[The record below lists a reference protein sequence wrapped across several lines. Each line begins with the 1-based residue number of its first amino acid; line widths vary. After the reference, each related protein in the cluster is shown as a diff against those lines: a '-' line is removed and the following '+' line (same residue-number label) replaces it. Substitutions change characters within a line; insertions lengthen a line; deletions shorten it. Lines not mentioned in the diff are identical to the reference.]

1 MGTLLKQLENEL
13 KTLKK
18 ERNEMRR
25 ISTNKGFYKEYFLLL
40 PKNKTQEETFN
51 QVNNKYF
58 QYFGVLKYKDFQSF
72 KTSNNC

>member
-1 MGTLLKQLENEL
+1 METLLKQLENEL

-18 ERNEMRR
+18 ERKEMRR

-40 PKNKTQEETFN
+40 PHHETQEETFN
-51 QVNNKYF
+51 HVNNKYF
-58 QYFGVLKYKDFQSF
+58 QYFGELKYKDFQSF